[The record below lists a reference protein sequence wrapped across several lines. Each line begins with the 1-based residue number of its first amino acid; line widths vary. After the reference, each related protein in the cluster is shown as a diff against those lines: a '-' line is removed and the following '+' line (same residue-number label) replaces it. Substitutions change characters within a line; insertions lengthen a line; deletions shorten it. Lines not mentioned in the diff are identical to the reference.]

1 MKRQLI
7 VGLVA
12 VMAVAMV
19 VPGCSGGSTVT
30 QEMDF
35 ANFTRVEVE
44 NAFEVEIA
52 QGATF
57 ATSITVSKD
66 LVDYLAVSVEGD
78 VLHVKL
84 NPHHPFTDF
93 TLKRLT
99 AKAKVT
105 MPAIS
110 GLSLSGA
117 SSGSLSGF
125 KSTGSFNLVVSGA
138 SSLKMDEMET
148 GPVRMNVD
156 GASRVNGDLKA
167 TEATLVLTGAS
178 HVELTGSAESLRFD
192 VSGAS
197 NLGMSWF
204 TVSSADA
211 TVSGA
216 SQATVDARVKLDV
229 TLSGASRLTFRSN
242 PTIGR
247 LDVSGASTLKHQ

>member
-1 MKRQLI
+1 
-7 VGLVA
+7 
-12 VMAVAMV
+12 
-19 VPGCSGGSTVT
+19 
-30 QEMDF
+30 MDF
-35 ANFTRVEVE
+35 ANFTRVEAE
-44 NAFEVEIA
+44 NAFDVEIT
-52 QGATF
+52 QGTTF
-57 ATSITVSKD
+57 TTSITVSKD

-78 VLHVKL
+78 VLRINL

-125 KSTGSFNLVVSGA
+125 KSTGDFKVTVSGA
-138 SSLKMDEMET
+138 SSLKIDKMET
-148 GPVRMNVD
+148 GPAQFDVS
-156 GASRVNGDLKA
+156 GASRVDGDLKA

-178 HVELTGSAESLRFD
+178 HVELTGSAETVRFD
-192 VSGAS
+192 ASGAS
-197 NLGMSWF
+197 YLGMSGF
-204 TVSSADA
+204 VVTNADA
-211 TVSGA
+211 TVTGA
-216 SQATVDARVKLDV
+216 SQATIDARGKLDV

-242 PTIGR
+242 PTTGR